1 MNIFR
6 VVSVIF
12 WAVIAVVVIIVVF
25 MAIIFRKGDFRGG
38 IKR

>member
-1 MNIFR
+1 MNVFR

-12 WAVIAVVVIIVVF
+12 WAVVAVIVIIAVIA
-25 MAIIFRKGDFRGG
+25 AIIFRKGDFKGG

>member
-25 MAIIFRKGDFRGG
+25 MAIIFRKGDFRERRTG
-38 IKR
+38 